1 SLRTGVGAEI
11 GGGGFLGSGP
21 ASVRLNAGES
31 LLERIL
37 GRDVLAVVAITK
49 WLLLLGAGRQRLGP
63 LLRQVFLIGDAIAD
77 T

>member
-1 SLRTGVGAEI
+1 MGA
-11 GGGGFLGSGP
+11 GGFLGSGP

-37 GRDVLAVVAITK
+37 GRDVLAVVAVAQR
-49 WLLLLGAGRQRLGP
+49 LLLVCTVSQRFGP
-63 LLRQVFLIGDAIAD
+63 LLRQFLLIGDAIAH

>member
-1 SLRTGVGAEI
+1 MGAGGLLGSLRERKTSRREG
-11 GGGGFLGSGP
+11 L
-21 ASVRLNAGES
+21 R
-31 LLERIL
+31 ERIL

-49 WLLLLGAGRQRLGP
+49 WLLLVCTVRQRVGP